1 MRSFDRWSVP
11 AISITALFS
20 LVQTPTSAKA
30 QISCTV
36 TFTCP
41 SAGGAC
47 AANMGGQVTTRNA
60 GSFASTN
67 DCNTKA
73 RNANP
78 NLGGVGISCSCSGGD
93 TSGTGSASAAPVA
106 RGHEFDSTIN
116 RAIADGITGRI
127 SAGNAVGFTALGIL
141 GNALFAPKSPNIP
154 LQPDPAEEQRRL
166 AVQQLNNSGIYL
178 LKQKNYAGAIN
189 EFQKAIAIS
198 PGDANILHNL
208 DFAKHQ
214 LRDAAFADQTSGA
227 LGELLG
233 PAPIELGSSGTG
245 LNLVNLGSDAS
256 AVDLHNTTVTTVD
269 PATLKGRLDSI
280 FSNDE
285 HASALSDPQDSQPQ
299 AKDIDKVFESPST
312 PAQENADSFSVR
324 CSVVGEGSASSAP
337 CRQQQAA
344 EQMDAKEKQ
353 LDQILSPEE
362 KSELKDAAGPTNTA
376 SSSGSVT
383 AGGDSQTP
391 AGGSTN
397 FFGSSNR
404 VSPAAAGFDNSAPVQ
419 QVPIKS
425 TTDALTSANKS
436 SAAANAAGLSNATS
450 KVQSGYGFDTPPIAP
465 PTPISINKGVPQ
477 TPGSVELAAHIPAA
491 AQKDPAIQN
500 AIQNSLAY
508 YGNLDGKKIDAQNRL
523 NDIQQQIKNGTGDAQ
538 YLARQQ
544 QMLQTNLNQYNA
556 AESTTK
562 SQINDILVKNNYKV
576 DWDEEPA
583 PLTANPSQSTNG
595 TASTSGSTPQ

>member
-1 MRSFDRWSVP
+1 MCSFDRWSIS
-11 AISITALFS
+11 AISISVLFS
-20 LVQTPTSAKA
+20 IAQMPTSAKA
-30 QISCTV
+30 QMSCTV

-60 GSFASTN
+60 GSFASTA

-78 NLGGVGISCSCSGGD
+78 YLGGVGISCSCNGGD
-93 TSGTGSASAAPVA
+93 ASAAGSTSGAPVA
-106 RGHEFDSTIN
+106 PGHEFDSTIN
-116 RAIADGITGRI
+116 RAIADGITGKI
-127 SAGNAVGFTALGIL
+127 SAGNAVGFTVLGVL
-141 GNALFAPKSPNIP
+141 GNALFAPKAPNIP
-154 LQPDPAEEQRRL
+154 PQPDPAEEQRRL

-198 PGDANILHNL
+198 PSDANILHNL

-214 LRDAAFADQTSGA
+214 LRDAVFADQTSGA

-256 AVDLHNTTVTTVD
+256 SADLHNTTGTTVD
-269 PATLKGRLDSI
+269 PAILKGQLDGV

-285 HASALSDPQDSQPQ
+285 HASALSDPQVSQPQ
-299 AKDIDKVFESPST
+299 AKDIDKLFESPST
-312 PAQENADSFSVR
+312 PAQGNSDSLNAG
-324 CSVVGEGSASSAP
+324 CSGVAQGSAA
-337 CRQQQAA
+337 CQQQHTTGQV
-344 EQMDAKEKQ
+344 EAKEKQ

-362 KSELKDAAGPTNTA
+362 KSELKDAAGPTNAA
-376 SSSGSVT
+376 SSAGSVP
-383 AGGDSQTP
+383 AGGDSQAT

-404 VSPAAAGFDNSAPVQ
+404 VSPAAAGLDNSAPVQ

-425 TTDALTSANKS
+425 TTDALTSTNKS
-436 SAAANAAGLSNATS
+436 SVAANAAGLSNAPS

-477 TPGSVELAAHIPAA
+477 TPGAVDLAAQIPSA

-508 YGNLDGKKIDAQNRL
+508 YGNLDGKKTDTQNRL
-523 NDIQQQIKNGTGDAQ
+523 NDIQQQIKDGTGDAQ

-562 SQINDILVKNNYKV
+562 SQINDILVENNYKV
-576 DWDEEPA
+576 NWDEAPA
-583 PLTANPSQSTNG
+583 PATANPSQSTNG
-595 TASTSGSTPQ
+595 TANTNGSTPQ

>member
-1 MRSFDRWSVP
+1 MRSFDRWSIP
-11 AISITALFS
+11 AISISALFS
-20 LVQTPTSAKA
+20 LAQTPTSAKA
-30 QISCTV
+30 QMSCTV

-41 SAGGAC
+41 STGGAC
-47 AANMGGQVTTRNA
+47 AANLGGQVTTRNA
-60 GSFASTN
+60 GTFASTA

-78 NLGGVGISCSCSGGD
+78 NLGGVGISCSCNGGD
-93 TSGTGSASAAPVA
+93 ASVAGSTSAAPVA

-127 SAGNAVGFTALGIL
+127 SAGNAVGFTVLGVL
-141 GNALFAPKSPNIP
+141 GNALFAPKAPNIP

-198 PGDANILHNL
+198 PSDANILHNL
-208 DFAKHQ
+208 DLAKHQ

-233 PAPIELGSSGTG
+233 PAPIELGSSGTS

-256 AVDLHNTTVTTVD
+256 AVDLHNTTGTTVD
-269 PATLKGRLDSI
+269 ATTLKGQLDSV
-280 FSNDE
+280 FSNNE
-285 HASALSDPQDSQPQ
+285 HASAVSDPPGAQPQ
-299 AKDIDKVFESPST
+299 ANDIDKLFESPST
-312 PAQENADSFSVR
+312 PARGAIDDFNAR
-324 CSVVGEGSASSAP
+324 CSGVAQGSSA
-337 CRQQQAA
+337 CQQQQTTGQL
-344 EQMDAKEKQ
+344 EAKEKQ
-353 LDQILSPEE
+353 LDQILNPEE
-362 KSELKDAAGPTNTA
+362 RADLKDAVGPTKGA
-376 SSSGSVT
+376 SSSGAVP
-383 AGGDSQTP
+383 AGGDSQPTG
-391 AGGSTN
+391 GGSTS
-397 FFGSSNR
+397 FFGSSNS
-404 VSPAAAGFDNSAPVQ
+404 VSAAAAGLDNSAPVP
-419 QVPIKS
+419 QVAIKN

-436 SAAANAAGLSNATS
+436 GAAANAAGLSNVPS
-450 KVQSGYGFDTPPIAP
+450 KVQSGYGFDTPPVAH
-465 PTPISINKGVPQ
+465 PTAIPINKSVPQ
-477 TPGSVELAAHIPAA
+477 TPGAVELAAHIPAA
-491 AQKDPAIQN
+491 AQRDPAIQN

-508 YGNLDGKKIDAQNRL
+508 YGNLDGKKIDTQNRL

-544 QMLQTNLNQYNA
+544 QTLETNLNQYNA

-576 DWDEEPA
+576 NWDEA
-583 PLTANPSQSTNG
+583 PTPVTANPSQSTNG
-595 TASTSGSTPQ
+595 TVNTGGSTPQ